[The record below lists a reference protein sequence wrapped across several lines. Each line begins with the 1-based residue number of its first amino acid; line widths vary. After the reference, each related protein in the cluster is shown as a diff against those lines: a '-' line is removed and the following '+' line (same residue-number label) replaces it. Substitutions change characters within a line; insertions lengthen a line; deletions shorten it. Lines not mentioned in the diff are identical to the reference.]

1 MAPLLTPSL
10 QGAEFRWLK
19 NATACL
25 NEGNLSK
32 EANLFL
38 CEKGEILILHHLLR
52 GQIVIKDHTV
62 NEYIEKHYK
71 DSFGDKLKDV
81 KVFFIDGGLCLCAA
95 LKPHRL
101 LPDVMVEINFALDS
115 FDFRPGAHNFNF
127 RFTEKPK
134 LTFPEQR
141 NKASLRILNFIF
153 EKIVGSKRII
163 GIVSRKLNEMSFL
176 AWDYD
181 RVTLDLDKHPE
192 AKKLFEKR
200 VPLIGMKIFD
210 FVGVKEIL
218 FGKGEVVLKPKIYPD
233 DLVEKFQDVRDLVAA
248 GRERKETTVT
258 VATAATNATT
268 ATSEREQIFSRVVQ
282 RVKQFPDTLQAHV
295 EKELPKLK
303 ETTAQIGGKLWDGVN
318 YLWDA
323 MKDPEVPQDA
333 KFIAIAALLY
343 FVSPIDLISDFLPGG
358 YADDGLVLALAV
370 KAVADILEHHE
381 VSLNSTAALNPGD

>member
-115 FDFRPGAHNFNF
+115 FDFRPGA
-127 RFTEKPK
+127 
-134 LTFPEQR
+134 
-141 NKASLRILNFIF
+141 
-153 EKIVGSKRII
+153 
-163 GIVSRKLNEMSFL
+163 
-176 AWDYD
+176 
-181 RVTLDLDKHPE
+181 VTLAVTVGDDKH
-192 AKKLFEKR
+192 L
-200 VPLIGMKIFD
+200 
-210 FVGVKEIL
+210 
-218 FGKGEVVLKPKIYPD
+218 
-233 DLVEKFQDVRDLVAA
+233 
-248 GRERKETTVT
+248 GR
-258 VATAATNATT
+258 
-268 ATSEREQIFSRVVQ
+268 
-282 RVKQFPDTLQAHV
+282 
-295 EKELPKLK
+295 
-303 ETTAQIGGKLWDGVN
+303 
-318 YLWDA
+318 
-323 MKDPEVPQDA
+323 
-333 KFIAIAALLY
+333 
-343 FVSPIDLISDFLPGG
+343 
-358 YADDGLVLALAV
+358 
-370 KAVADILEHHE
+370 
-381 VSLNSTAALNPGD
+381 

>member
-1 MAPLLTPSL
+1 V
-10 QGAEFRWLK
+10 
-19 NATACL
+19 CL

-101 LPDVMVEINFALDS
+101 LPDVMVDINFALDS

-141 NKASLRILNFIF
+141 SKVSLRILNFIF

-176 AWDYD
+176 AWNYD

-210 FVGVKEIL
+210 FIGVKEIL

-233 DLVEKFQDVRDLVAA
+233 DLVEKLQDIRDLVAA
-248 GRERKETTVT
+248 GRERKETTTT
-258 VATAATNATT
+258 VN
-268 ATSEREQIFSRVVQ
+268 
-282 RVKQFPDTLQAHV
+282 
-295 EKELPKLK
+295 
-303 ETTAQIGGKLWDGVN
+303 
-318 YLWDA
+318 
-323 MKDPEVPQDA
+323 
-333 KFIAIAALLY
+333 AIAAANNINPNNY
-343 FVSPIDLISDFLPGG
+343 I
-358 YADDGLVLALAV
+358 LVGQRLVIPSGEKSGETPPAAGNTIYTVQRGDTLWRIAQ
-370 KAVADILEHHE
+370 KYCSECHH
-381 VSLNSTAALNPGD
+381 